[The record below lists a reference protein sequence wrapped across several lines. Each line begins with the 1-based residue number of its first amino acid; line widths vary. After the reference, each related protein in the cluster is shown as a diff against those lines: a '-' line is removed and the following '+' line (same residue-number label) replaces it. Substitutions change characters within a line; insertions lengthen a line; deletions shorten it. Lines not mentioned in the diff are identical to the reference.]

1 MATDTFPIQPIA
13 ISGIIRLSLT
23 PEANAYRYS
32 ISTFLDS
39 GKFQNALEQ
48 ELRQLTDS
56 FSCRELKLNVERI
69 RPDADQSAVRYKFQI
84 HGDLKLQE
92 PLFNIVPTFNS
103 TTRTGVN
110 LRFNDYISLDELKT
124 LIDQAVSTALFAA
137 EETFLKNSD
146 HRFYSWEFLKHGH
159 MFNARKTIITGFLD
173 EFESDIIRDCVPFP
187 EPKDF
192 QKMFDVLIIGAHTLA
207 NIKPEDRSTVIAAI
221 NDWFNIYKE
230 TADVPEEEKKLVAAI
245 LTKTCHFPIEHGYN
259 EAELNLMAHEAWLL
273 SRSDDLDYPDK
284 DEER

>member
-1 MATDTFPIQPIA
+1 MAADTFPIQPIA

-32 ISTFLDS
+32 ISTFLDN
-39 GKFQNALEQ
+39 GKFQKALGQ

-69 RPDADQSAVRYKFQI
+69 RPDNDRSTVRYKFQI

-92 PLFNIVPTFNS
+92 PLFNIIPTFNS

-124 LIDQAVSTALFAA
+124 LIDQATSTALFAA
-137 EETFLKNSD
+137 EETFLKNRDS
-146 HRFYSWEFLKHGH
+146 RFYSWEFLKHGH
-159 MFNARKTIITGFLD
+159 MFSARKTIITGFLD
-173 EFESDIIRDCVPFP
+173 KFESDIIRTYVPLP
-187 EPKDF
+187 EPNSF
-192 QKMFDVLIIGAHTLA
+192 QKTFDVLVIGGNTLA
-207 NIKPEDRSTVIAAI
+207 NVKPEDRSTTISVI
-221 NDWFNIYKE
+221 NGWFNVYKE
-230 TADVPEEEKKLVAAI
+230 TADVPEEEKKLAAAI

-259 EAELNLMAHEAWLL
+259 EAELNLLAHDAWLL
-273 SRSDDLDYPDK
+273 GCNGDLDYPDK